1 MATRPPVVNE
11 LRDDSQDPEEEDG
24 CDSARE
30 SVSESEEVEPQAK
43 LKNSKRMLTSL
54 MLTPEPQQKTQKKEK
69 HLDSPRS
76 RPSSSNGNGSSK
88 KRASMKGASSSKG
101 SSSKPSRLNSLRSAG
116 SSMNVKKKMRHA
128 TDGSGNS
135 ENDSEL
141 SQEYS

>member
-1 MATRPPVVNE
+1 MATRPPVVNV

-30 SVSESEEVEPQAK
+30 SVSKSEEVKPQAK

-88 KRASMKGASSSKG
+88 KRASMKVHHQVRAHQA
-101 SSSKPSRLNSLRSAG
+101 N
-116 SSMNVKKKMRHA
+116 RHA
-128 TDGSGNS
+128 
-135 ENDSEL
+135 
-141 SQEYS
+141 

>member
-54 MLTPEPQQKTQKKEK
+54 MLTPEPQQKTQKKENIWT
-69 HLDSPRS
+69 HRGAGPH
-76 RPSSSNGNGSSK
+76 
-88 KRASMKGASSSKG
+88 RAM
-101 SSSKPSRLNSLRSAG
+101 
-116 SSMNVKKKMRHA
+116 A
-128 TDGSGNS
+128 TVHQRNARR
-135 ENDSEL
+135 
-141 SQEYS
+141 